1 MVISWYQ
8 RCVLDAVPEHAH
20 EQVQS
25 VEGQRRIYP
34 RRGINRMITQRDE
47 ERDVSQDAKND
58 IQNLSS
64 RTRQLDTHWTMKK
77 HW

>member
-1 MVISWYQ
+1 
-8 RCVLDAVPEHAH
+8 
-20 EQVQS
+20 
-25 VEGQRRIYP
+25 
-34 RRGINRMITQRDE
+34 MITQRDE